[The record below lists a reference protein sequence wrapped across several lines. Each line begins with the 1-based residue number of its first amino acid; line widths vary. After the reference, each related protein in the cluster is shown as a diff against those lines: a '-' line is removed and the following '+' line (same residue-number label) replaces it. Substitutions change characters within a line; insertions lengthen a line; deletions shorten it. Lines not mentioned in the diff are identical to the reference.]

1 VISGDPRPG
10 GNMFGPEAAII
21 RRHMSPAYVD
31 VRERACIEL
40 AELSYELDTL
50 RPTVLHIAAHSAFG
64 GLFLSLNG
72 SARCVG
78 YEAVAAII
86 ERSFRPRLIVLCAC
100 GSHKPSRSLTKL
112 VGALITWP
120 ALIDDDLCRLFAGQL
135 YLSLAHGGRSL
146 QHTLTPAPPSTAIQ
160 FTPIQ
165 CSTEMPTPVPCSEL

>member
-1 VISGDPRPG
+1 
-10 GNMFGPEAAII
+10 MFGPKAAII

-40 AELSYELDTL
+40 TELSYELDTL

-78 YEAVAAII
+78 YEAFAATI

-100 GSHKPSRSLTKL
+100 GAYEPSRSLTKL
-112 VGALITWP
+112 IGALITWP
-120 ALIDDDLCRLFAGQL
+120 AIINDDLSELFAGQL
-135 YLSLAHGGRSL
+135 YWSLARRRTIATAHADACAALGSHSVHGHPMLEG
-146 QHTLTPAPPSTAIQ
+146 TACTGAL
-160 FTPIQ
+160 F
-165 CSTEMPTPVPCSEL
+165 